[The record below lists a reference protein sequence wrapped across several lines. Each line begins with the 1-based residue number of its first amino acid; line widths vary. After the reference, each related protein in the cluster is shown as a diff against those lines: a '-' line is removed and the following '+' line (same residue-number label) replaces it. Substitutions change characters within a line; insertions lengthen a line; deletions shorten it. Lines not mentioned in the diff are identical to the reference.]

1 MSSLAHTLFSR
12 NYAMSRQAFLAAAQ
26 ARGLAVDSYILDLPG
41 VEGETLATDVVL
53 DGPEDAENLII
64 TISGV
69 HGVEG
74 YPGSAIQKG
83 LLEMG
88 PLNERNTAVLHVH
101 AINPWGFSW
110 SHRTTQENVDLNRNF
125 VDFNQTLPA
134 NERYSEIHDLL
145 LPSSW
150 PPPVDSED
158 KLRELAKL
166 WGAKG
171 FQCAVSLGQYRFAD
185 GLHYGGDKPTWSNDT
200 FRAIL
205 RRYATRCR
213 RIGSL
218 DIHTGLGPY
227 GYGER
232 IFGCEDEG
240 ISIKRARDW
249 WGDTITSVNTGSSTS
264 VPLTGPI
271 QAALFRECEQAQQ
284 TNICLEYGTYPQ
296 SQTVLAMRG
305 AHWLTRYGSD
315 DPRQCAAIRQTLKD
329 AFNPQD
335 PWWQEAIWAQGKL
348 VFQQAVAGIN
358 RNQD

>member
-1 MSSLAHTLFSR
+1 MIPSVPSLFSR
-12 NYAMSRQAFLAAAQ
+12 NYAGARQGFLDAAAD
-26 ARGLAVDSYILDLPG
+26 RGLAVDSYILDLPG
-41 VEGETLATDVVL
+41 SEGETLATDVVL
-53 DGPEDAENLII
+53 DGPADAANLII

-74 YPGSAIQKG
+74 YPGSAIQRG
-83 LLEMG
+83 LLAMG
-88 PLNERNTAVLHVH
+88 PLKVADTAVLHVH

-125 VDFNQTLPA
+125 VDFGAPLPE
-134 NERYSEIHDLL
+134 NERYSLIHDLL
-145 LPSSW
+145 LPPEW
-150 PPPVDSED
+150 PPAAEGED
-158 KLRELAKL
+158 RLREYEKA

-171 FQCAVSLGQYRFAD
+171 FQCAVSLGQHRHAD
-185 GLHYGGDKPTWSNDT
+185 GLHYGGEAPTWSNET

-205 RRYATRCR
+205 RRYATRCQ

-240 ISIKRARDW
+240 ESLQRAQAW

-284 TNICLEYGTYPQ
+284 TNICLEYGTYHQ
-296 SQTVLAMRG
+296 RQTVLAMRG

-315 DPRQCAAIRQTLKD
+315 DPRQRAAIGQSLRD

-335 PWWQEAIWAQGKL
+335 AWWQNEIWLQGCL

-358 RNQD
+358 RP

>member
-1 MSSLAHTLFSR
+1 MRRSAPSLFSR
-12 NYAMSRQAFLAAAQ
+12 NYAEARQAFLAAAE
-26 ARGLAVDSYILDLPG
+26 ARGLPIDSYILDLPG
-41 VEGETLATDVVL
+41 SEGENLATDVVL
-53 DGPEDAENLII
+53 DGPKDAANLII

-74 YPGSAIQKG
+74 YPGSAIQRG

-88 PLNERNTAVLHVH
+88 PLAEADTAVLHVH

-125 VDFNQTLPA
+125 VDFSAPLPV
-134 NERYSEIHDLL
+134 NDRYSDIHNLL
-145 LPSSW
+145 LPADW
-150 PPPVDSED
+150 PPSMESED
-158 KLRELAKL
+158 KLRALAKA
-166 WGAKG
+166 WGDKG
-171 FQCAVSLGQYRFAD
+171 YQCAVSLGQYRFPD
-185 GLHYGGDKPTWSNDT
+185 GLHYGGEKPTWSNDT
-200 FRAIL
+200 FRTIL
-205 RRYATRCR
+205 RRYATRCQ

-232 IFGCEDEG
+232 ILGCEDE
-240 ISIKRARDW
+240 SASLQRARDW

-271 QAALFRECEQAQQ
+271 QAALFRECEQAEQ

-296 SQTVLAMRG
+296 LQTVLAMRG

-315 DPRQCAAIRQTLKD
+315 DPRQCAAIRQSLKD

-335 PWWQEAIWAQGKL
+335 PWWQNEIWTQGRAL
-348 VFQQAVAGIN
+348 FLQAVVGIN
-358 RNQD
+358 RHSS